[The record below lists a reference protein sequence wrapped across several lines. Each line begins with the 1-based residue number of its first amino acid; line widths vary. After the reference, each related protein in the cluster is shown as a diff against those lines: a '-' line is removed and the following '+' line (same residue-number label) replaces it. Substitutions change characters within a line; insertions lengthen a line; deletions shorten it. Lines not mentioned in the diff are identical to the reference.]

1 MSDKNKKQI
10 SVFSREKWLEMA
22 LETLAMTRK
31 SKFSLEALIA
41 AMPVTKGS
49 FYNHFSNRRDFL
61 LALVDYWD
69 RHYTRTVIQSLKSL
83 PEETVPRQRLI
94 ELVFAI
100 DEMKLNRF
108 ELLMRSMT
116 LELPEI
122 VDAVRAVDEER
133 YQTLKSIFA
142 DLGFKGS
149 ELDLRVR
156 AFMAIISQEANLLL
170 EPPDGDWSTQLEM
183 RVDFLTRP

>member
-1 MSDKNKKQI
+1 MTEKKKKQV
-10 SVFSREKWLEMA
+10 SAFSREKWLETA
-22 LETLAMTRK
+22 LETLAETRK
-31 SKFSLEALIA
+31 SKFNLDALIA

-49 FYNHFSNRRDFL
+49 FYNHFRDRRDFL
-61 LALVDYWD
+61 LALVDFWD
-69 RHYTRTVIQSLKSL
+69 RHYTRSVIEALQSL
-83 PEETVPRQRLI
+83 PEETDPRQRLM
-94 ELVFAI
+94 ELVFAVG
-100 DEMKLNRF
+100 EMKLNRF

-122 VDAVRAVDEER
+122 VDAVRTVDAER
-133 YQTLKSIFA
+133 YRTLKSIFA

-156 AFMAIISQEANLLL
+156 MFMAVISQEDNLLL
-170 EPPDGDWSTQLEM
+170 DPPEGDWSKQLEM

>member
-1 MSDKNKKQI
+1 LQQKTG
-10 SVFSREKWLEMA
+10 FSREKWLETA
-22 LETLAMTRK
+22 LEALAKTRK
-31 SKFSLEALIA
+31 SKFNLEALIA

-49 FYNHFSNRRDFL
+49 FYNHFRDRRDFL

-69 RHYTRTVIQSLKSL
+69 RHYTQTVIESLKSL
-83 PEETVPRQRLI
+83 PEETDPRQRLM
-94 ELVFAI
+94 ELVTAV

-122 VDAVRAVDEER
+122 VDAVRAVDRER

-156 AFMAIISQEANLLL
+156 IFMATISQEANLLL
-170 EPPDGDWSTQLEM
+170 EPPEGDWSKQLEM
-183 RVDFLTRP
+183 RVDFLVRP